1 MLGVRGD
8 QVGVDHRENLR
19 QHLQHRDLGA
29 ERREHRREL
38 HPDHTAA
45 DDRKAGRNFFEL
57 EDAVGVD
64 RELGAF
70 QRDARDGRAG
80 RDDDVFGRDRL
91 AIDRDLA
98 LARQTRGAV

>member
-1 MLGVRGD
+1 MLGVGGD

-38 HPDHTAA
+38 HPDHAAA
-45 DDRKAGRNFFEL
+45 DDSKPGRNLSEL

-64 RELGAF
+64 RQLGAL
-70 QRDARDGRAG
+70 QGDARDGRAG
-80 RDDDVFGRDRL
+80 RDDDVFGGDRL
-91 AIDRDLA
+91 AVDGDLA
-98 LARQTRGAV
+98 FARQPRGAA